1 MGLPNA
7 RGDVNK
13 GVNVLK
19 NKLQAAIAATVVAL
33 AAPVLTGCAP
43 GAQDSTDSSTLTLA
57 VSGRP
62 PSLDPALQASAGD
75 LVWRWHAVYDT
86 LLRCDE
92 DGNVGP
98 GAAESYELSADATT
112 LTMKMRDGM
121 TFSDGSPVDAAAAVA
136 SIEHMQT
143 GGGGDAGRVADMT
156 VTAPDDS
163 TVVLTAPEPTGQL
176 PTFMCF
182 APGIVASP
190 SQLDSPN
197 VGTEVISSGPYE
209 LVNSK
214 TTTGSVYTYEKRDDY
229 WDAENYPYEDLVLKI
244 MPDVNA
250 RLNALRSDQIQG
262 AVIDQAT
269 AGQAESAGLHVV
281 SQLSAWNGLVI
292 TDRTGETVPALG
304 DVRVR
309 QAINMVFDR
318 PAIAEGLFAGDATPT
333 TQIFTPNETAYVDS
347 LDEKYPYDVDAAEE
361 LMADAGYADGFSVQ
375 IPNVAGDDG
384 TASPVNPMIVQ
395 QLELIDIKV
404 EQISLSGPT
413 AQDRILGG
421 DFAMFH
427 VQLGTA
433 DSLFDIVQSL
443 QPGSIWNVKGTKD
456 PELQP
461 LLDKAQTLQGAE
473 ADANFQAINEY
484 VVDQAWYAPWVN
496 VPGYFALTSEDT
508 APELSDQ
515 FHRIPNLW
523 DFR

>member
-1 MGLPNA
+1 ML
-7 RGDVNK
+7 RKRFKV
-13 GVNVLK
+13 
-19 NKLQAAIAATVVAL
+19 AAAVTAAALAVAAL
-33 AAPVLTGCAP
+33 AACAP
-43 GAQDSTDSSTLTLA
+43 TSSSSEDSSTLTLA

-75 LVWRWHAVYDT
+75 LIWRWHAVYDT

-98 GAAESYELSADATT
+98 AAAESFELSEDATT
-112 LTMKMRDGM
+112 LTMKMREGM

-136 SIEHMQT
+136 SIQHMQT
-143 GGGGDAGRVADMT
+143 GGGSDAGRVSAMT
-156 VTAPDDS
+156 VEATDDM

-190 SQLDSPN
+190 SQIDGPD
-197 VGTEVISSGPYE
+197 VGTDVISSGPYE
-209 LVNSK
+209 LVKTK

-229 WDAENYPYEDLVLKI
+229 WDADSYPYENLEIKI

-250 RLNALRSDQIQG
+250 RLNALRSNQVQG

-269 AGQAESAGLHVV
+269 AKQAESAGLHVLKQV
-281 SQLSAWNGLVI
+281 SAWSGLVI
-292 TDRTGETVPALG
+292 ADRTGETVPALG

-318 PAIAEGLFAGDATPT
+318 EAIAKGLFAGDAAPT
-333 TQIFTPNETAYVDS
+333 SQIFTPNETAYVES
-347 LDEKYPYDVDAAEE
+347 LEEKYPFDVEAAKA
-361 LMADAGYADGFSVQ
+361 LMADAGYADGFTVQ
-375 IPNVAGDDG
+375 IPSVAGDDG
-384 TASPVNPMIVQ
+384 TVSPTNPLIVQ
-395 QLELIDIKV
+395 QLALLNITV
-404 EQISLSGPT
+404 EQVTLSGPT

-421 DFAMFH
+421 DFPMFH

-443 QPGSIWNVKGTKD
+443 QPGSIWNVKKTED
-456 PELQP
+456 PELAP
-461 LLDKAQTLQGAE
+461 LLSQAQTLQGDE

-484 VVDQAWYAPWVN
+484 VVDQAWYAPWVT
-496 VPGYFALTSEDT
+496 VPSYFALTSEEI
-508 APELSDQ
+508 APTQTDQ
-515 FHRIPNLW
+515 FHLIPNLW